1 MTYQLT
7 IEPLG
12 ETVAVEES
20 QTVLDACLRSGIY
33 LPYACGHGLCGTCK
47 VNVIDG
53 EVDLGDASPFAL
65 LDFERAEGN
74 ALACCARLRS
84 DATIEADVDE
94 EPDALRYPICDLT
107 GTVTEITRPTSDI
120 AILSIA
126 LPEPGLQFQAG
137 QYVNVTIPGCSG
149 PRAFSIAS
157 APSQPTQIELHVRRV
172 PGGAGTGYIHDT
184 LVVGD
189 RLSLSGPFGRFY
201 VRRSANAPLV
211 FIAGGSGLSSPKS
224 MVLDLL
230 ETGYTAPIVLLHG
243 VRTIE
248 DLYFHDVFT
257 YLAAQRANFTYVP
270 ALSQHDGSTSWTG
283 ALGFVHDVA
292 AAHFSGSFKGWNAYL
307 CGPPPMIEAS
317 IRALMKGRLFERD
330 IYTERFVTA
339 RDGDAALA
347 RSPLFKRI

>member
-12 ETVAVEES
+12 ETVSVDES

-47 VNVIDG
+47 VTVTDG

-65 LDFERAEGN
+65 LDFERAEGG

-94 EPDALRYPICDLT
+94 EPDALRYPIRDLT
-107 GTVTEITRPTSDI
+107 GTVTAIARPTGDI
-120 AILSIA
+120 AIVTIS

-137 QYVNVTIPGCSG
+137 QYINLEIPGCTG

-157 APSQPTQIELHVRRV
+157 PPSQPAQIELHVRRV
-172 PGGAGTGYIHDT
+172 PGGAGTAYIHER
-184 LVVGD
+184 LAAGD
-189 RLSLSGPFGRFY
+189 RLALSGPVGRFY
-201 VRRSANAPLV
+201 VRRSANAPLL

-230 ETGYTAPIVLLHG
+230 ETGFTAPIVLFHG
-243 VRTIE
+243 VRTID
-248 DLYFHDVFT
+248 DLYGHDLFT
-257 YLAAQRANFTYVP
+257 FLAAQHANFTYVP
-270 ALSQHDGSTSWTG
+270 ALSQHDGSESWTG
-283 ALGFVHDVA
+283 GLGFVHEVA
-292 AAHFSGSFKGWNAYL
+292 AQHFSGSFKGWNAYL

-317 IRALMKGRLFERD
+317 IRALMKGRLFEKD

-339 RDGDAALA
+339 RDGNAALA

>member
-20 QTVLDACLRSGIY
+20 QTMLDACLRSGIY

-65 LDFERAEGN
+65 LDFERAEGS

-94 EPDALRYPICDLT
+94 EPDARRYPIRDLV
-107 GTVTEITRPTSDI
+107 GKVTAIARPTGDI
-120 AILSIA
+120 AIVTIA

-137 QYVNVTIPGCSG
+137 QYVNLTIPGCIG

-157 APSQPTQIELHVRRV
+157 PPSQPTTIELHVRRV
-172 PGGAGTGYIHDT
+172 PGGAGTAYLHERLSI
-184 LVVGD
+184 GD
-189 RLSLSGPFGRFY
+189 ALSLSGPFGRFY
-201 VRRSANAPLV
+201 VRRSADARLI

-230 ETGYTAPIVLLHG
+230 ETGYAAPIVLFHG
-243 VRTIE
+243 VRTID
-248 DLYFHDVFT
+248 DLYCHDVFT
-257 YLAAQRANFTYVP
+257 FLAAQHANFTYVP
-270 ALSQHDGSTSWTG
+270 ALSQHDGSQPWAG
-283 ALGFVHDVA
+283 GVGFIHDVA
-292 AAHFSGSFKGWNAYL
+292 AQHFEGSFKGWNAYL